1 MKEDGQV
8 RHVSSASLGGPG
20 LADSARC
27 SQAAA
32 EALATAAGPGLRLSS
47 LSLDLAGHAMGR
59 GDVEIT
65 TRIDKRTRA
74 IVFASVEARV
84 ADALVFSAQGLFS
97 PAGGR
102 S

>member
-1 MKEDGQV
+1 
-8 RHVSSASLGGPG
+8 
-20 LADSARC
+20 
-27 SQAAA
+27 
-32 EALATAAGPGLRLSS
+32 
-47 LSLDLAGHAMGR
+47 MGR

-65 TRIDKRTRA
+65 MRIDKRTRA